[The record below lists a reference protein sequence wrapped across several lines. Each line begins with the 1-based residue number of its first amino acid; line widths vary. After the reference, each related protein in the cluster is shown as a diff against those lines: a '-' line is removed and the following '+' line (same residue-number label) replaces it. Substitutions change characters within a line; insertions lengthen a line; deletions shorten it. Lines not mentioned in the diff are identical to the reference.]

1 MREHVLMKALNRKQ
15 PARFFDASRQA
26 KVSKWRSDCRERRA
40 QAARVRR
47 NLVSELSSKLLFCR
61 KAARWWFFRCCFW
74 IAAVSRN
81 RLRACCSKSTG
92 VIRRA
97 ATAMRFRNAKDC
109 SAALS
114 LKRRNWACVCGHTE
128 GKGEV
133 PLGRQPERPFR
144 KWNLSMA
151 SLNFDSVRV
160 ILLRLRRF
168 FAVINF
174 FRVHAQSYHTR
185 GRCSCKNWS
194 RSFLES
200 FFSSFPRATLKE
212 SRSSAKKKYTPV
224 GDSCVCVH
232 QFKGSNH
239 LARLHSCQLASTPS
253 GFGHPIPLCPAALP
267 LLFVGDCY
275 LLARARFDLAFPR
288 FGIKKG
294 SAKLLLEP

>member
-81 RLRACCSKSTG
+81 RLRACCSKSTNSKPRTG

-224 GDSCVCVH
+224 GDSCVYTNLRAPITWH
-232 QFKGSNH
+232 GFT
-239 LARLHSCQLASTPS
+239 AAS
-253 GFGHPIPLCPAALP
+253 
-267 LLFVGDCY
+267 
-275 LLARARFDLAFPR
+275 
-288 FGIKKG
+288 
-294 SAKLLLEP
+294 